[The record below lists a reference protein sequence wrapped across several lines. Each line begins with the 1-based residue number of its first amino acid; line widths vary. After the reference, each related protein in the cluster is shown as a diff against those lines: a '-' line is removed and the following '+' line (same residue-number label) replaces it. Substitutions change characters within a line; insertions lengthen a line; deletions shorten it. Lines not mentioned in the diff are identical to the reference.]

1 MKNFTLS
8 IAFFISSWFT
18 CQANGYQCYN
28 YTGTV
33 GKASINL
40 SYQITPDYFG
50 EAAKKNFNV
59 NGVYSYT
66 QYNTPIRLEG
76 ILDANQ
82 QTITLY
88 EMNKEQRTATFILS
102 LQDQKISGTWAK
114 VGTTTSLPVQLQ
126 LTTSLN
132 DTQLDTPTVVTEIP
146 QFDSLPDYYF
156 VGVYTKKA
164 GATQAEMTALKI
176 MRKKDHHLFQEI
188 SFTDATV
195 PTGNLMTVIYD
206 QIEVTSPK
214 AKNFTVANQYGRT
227 GGYWNIVWNTQT
239 QRFEKAVEPIGD

>member
-1 MKNFTLS
+1 MKTFTLS
-8 IAFFISSWFT
+8 IAFFISGWFT

-50 EAAKKNFNV
+50 EAAKKNFNI
-59 NGVYSYT
+59 NGVYSYI

-82 QTITLY
+82 QTVTLY

-102 LQDQKISGTWAK
+102 LQDQKISGTWTK
-114 VGTTTSLPVQLQ
+114 VGTTTSLPVHLQ

-132 DTQLDTPTVVTEIP
+132 DTATAATEIP

-156 VGVYTKKA
+156 VGVYTKKT
-164 GATQAEMTALKI
+164 GATQAEMTSLKI
-176 MRKKDHHLFQEI
+176 MRKKDHRLFQEI
-188 SFTDATV
+188 SFTDTTV

-206 QIEVTSPK
+206 QIEVTSAK

-227 GGYWNIVWNTQT
+227 GGFWNIVWNSKT
-239 QRFEKAVEPIGD
+239 QRFEKAVEPIAD